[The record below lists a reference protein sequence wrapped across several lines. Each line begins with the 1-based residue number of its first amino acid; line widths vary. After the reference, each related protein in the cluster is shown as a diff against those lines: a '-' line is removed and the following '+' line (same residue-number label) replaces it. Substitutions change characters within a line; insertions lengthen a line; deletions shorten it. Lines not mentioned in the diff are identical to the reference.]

1 MKILLATDGSDFSL
15 GAAHFLSRFGCS
27 SDDKITVLYVISGA
41 PLSDEDGPHYADLM
55 QIKKGIAPKILDAT
69 VAELK
74 DLKAKISTVV
84 ATGHPDKAIIDA
96 ALLVRMDMIVMG
108 ARGIKGVKSLFLGSV
123 TRATAIN
130 SPVPVLVTRPPQWKA
145 SGPMKILYAT
155 DGSEFALETGR
166 LLARIPFPADSEVTI
181 LYVSGSSL
189 ADIAEQ
195 FYLEVAGRV
204 KDIAA
209 MITKMEYR
217 NAEHIMHDARSF
229 LEGKFAKVSNLVENG
244 DPTEM
249 ILNAADSIGA
259 DIIALGSSGMR
270 GLKGMLGSV
279 SRRVLGHAACSVLI
293 GKTTGGTKER

>member
-1 MKILLATDGSDFSL
+1 L
-15 GAAHFLSRFGCS
+15 
-27 SDDKITVLYVISGA
+27 
-41 PLSDEDGPHYADLM
+41 PQYADLM
-55 QIKKGIAPKILDAT
+55 QVKKGIAPKILDAT

-74 DLKAKISTVV
+74 DLRAKISTVV

-96 ALLVRMDMIVMG
+96 AALVPMDMIVMG
-108 ARGIKGVKSLFLGSV
+108 ARGIKGMKSLFLGSV
-123 TRATAIN
+123 TRATAIT
-130 SPVPVLVTRPPQWKA
+130 SPAPVLVIRKPQWKA
-145 SGPMKILYAT
+145 SGPLRVLYAA

-166 LLARIPFPADSEVTI
+166 FLARIPFPEDSEVTI
-181 LYVSGSSL
+181 LYVSGASF

-217 NAEHIMHDARSF
+217 SAEHIMHDARSF
-229 LEGKFAKVSNLVENG
+229 LEGKFAKVSDLVESG
-244 DPTEM
+244 DPAEM

-259 DIIALGSSGMR
+259 DIIALGSRGMR

-279 SRRVLGHAACSVLI
+279 SRRVLGHATCSVLI
-293 GKTTGGTKER
+293 GKTTGGAKGH